1 MLSGRYYTDPG
12 MRYYRPGAL
21 ASGSIIFTI
30 QNGKNA
36 FFSSVTELFQNVSG
50 MRAASIHNT
59 LKSMNTGN
67 ISVLIVEDDVKLA
80 KLTSEYL
87 IESGVNVHI
96 EHRGDA
102 GLQQALA
109 RNYDLI
115 LLDLMLPN
123 MDGVEVCKRIRRHS
137 NVPIIM
143 ITARR
148 EEADRILGLEMG
160 ADDYILKPFSARELL
175 ARIRAVVRRT
185 RDSLIKE
192 NESITVGDLTL
203 EPRACIATLNGTPLS
218 LTTYQFSLLY
228 ELVRRAGRVLS
239 REQIM
244 TLSRGSPEV
253 AFDRS
258 VDIHISRLRK
268 KLHDDPRNPSR
279 IVTVRG
285 RGYMYVHKT

>member
-1 MLSGRYYTDPG
+1 MSTNSL
-12 MRYYRPGAL
+12 
-21 ASGSIIFTI
+21 
-30 QNGKNA
+30 
-36 FFSSVTELFQNVSG
+36 
-50 MRAASIHNT
+50 
-59 LKSMNTGN
+59 N
-67 ISVLIVEDDVKLA
+67 ILLMEDDFKLA
-80 KLTSEYL
+80 KLTAEYL
-87 IESGVNVHI
+87 EGSGLKVRV
-96 EHRGDA
+96 EHNGNA
-102 GLQQALA
+102 GLKLALTE
-109 RNYDLI
+109 NFDLI
-115 LLDLMLPN
+115 LLDLMLPG
-123 MDGVEVCKRIRRHS
+123 MDGIEVCKGIRRHS

-148 EEADRILGLEMG
+148 EESDRVLGLEMG
-160 ADDYILKPFSARELL
+160 ADDYVSKPFSARELL

-203 EPRACIATLNGTPLS
+203 DPRACTATLDGTPLS
-218 LTTYQFSLLY
+218 LTTHQFSLLY

-244 TLSRGSPEV
+244 TLSRGSAEV

-268 KLHDDPRNPSR
+268 KLNDDPRNPTR

-285 RGYMYVHKT
+285 RGYMYVDET